1 MIKIK
6 NKIIH
11 ICLIFLFF
19 ALYNISCINAK
30 PLIDDTTN
38 SQTVAFR
45 VTSKFSSATE
55 IGDVIAMTIKGFLAI
70 LGIVFI
76 ILMLIAGYNWMTAGG
91 EEEKVTKAKDMIKRA
106 IIGLFI
112 VIASYAITVFVF
124 KYLPW
129 GTT

>member
-30 PLIDDTTN
+30 PLTDNITD
-38 SQTVAFR
+38 SQTTAFMGI
-45 VTSKFSSATE
+45 SKFSSATK

-70 LGIVFI
+70 FGIVFI
-76 ILMLIAGYNWMTAGG
+76 ILMLTAGYNWMTAGG
-91 EEEKVTKAKDMIKRA
+91 EEEKVTKA
-106 IIGLFI
+106 
-112 VIASYAITVFVF
+112 
-124 KYLPW
+124 
-129 GTT
+129 